1 MKNKVKRKTK
11 HYVVNLTLQELLI
24 PNSQKGI
31 VFLKMHK
38 NS

>member
-11 HYVVNLTLQELLI
+11 HYVVTITLQELLI

-31 VFLKMHK
+31 VFKDAK
-38 NS
+38 TS